1 MVLKNAAEAVAGMA
15 AARAKSIEESEDK
28 PALGMTMFGVTTPCV
43 SSLSEQLSSD
53 YDCLV
58 FHATGTGGRS
68 MEKLMQDGQL
78 AAVIDTTTTEIA
90 DLIAGGVFAAT
101 DTRLDVFANCGK
113 PYIGACGALDMV
125 NFNAPETVPERYKDR
140 LFYEHN
146 PQITLMR
153 TTVDECRQIGEFIG
167 NKLNQ
172 INTPVRFYLNEGGV
186 SMLDSPDQA
195 FWDPQ
200 ADAVLFESIEKT
212 VTQTSQRQVMR
223 VPHNINDPAFA
234 DLLVKTFRSL
244 NSHTDVN
251 PKRA

>member
-1 MVLKNAAEAVAGMA
+1 
-15 AARAKSIEESEDK
+15 
-28 PALGMTMFGVTTPCV
+28 
-43 SSLSEQLSSD
+43 
-53 YDCLV
+53 
-58 FHATGTGGRS
+58 
-68 MEKLMQDGQL
+68 
-78 AAVIDTTTTEIA
+78 
-90 DLIAGGVFAAT
+90 
-101 DTRLDVFANCGK
+101 
-113 PYIGACGALDMV
+113 MV

-234 DLLVKTFRSL
+234 DILVKTFRSL